1 MDDIYNNF
9 EEYNRKVI
17 MAFDGIITDM
27 LSDLSEV
34 EN

>member
-17 MAFDGIITDM
+17 MVFDGIIADM